1 MNAMAKSAK
10 TESGVPSDLAVPPGE
25 YLAEVIG
32 ELGMNKAELATRMAR
47 PASKLSRIFKGEK
60 AITADT
66 ALQLEKVVGVPA
78 RIRLGLE
85 SEYRLNLAR
94 LETAQEPE
102 HLKSETGLVDS
113 FCYKELVEFHA
124 VAERT
129 RPAERAAELQRFF
142 AVATLH
148 AVLEVRRY
156 QAVFRCGASP
166 AHGHSRHATATWLR
180 LAEIRARGIDCAPF
194 NKLLLQN
201 SLQKIRA
208 MSLLTPKEFLGPLS
222 ELLANSGVALVVNP
236 HFRGTMAHGATFW
249 LGREK
254 SVLLLT
260 IHGKWTDLFWLSL
273 FHELGHIL
281 LHDRQSVFLED
292 GCAAPEE
299 AAQETAADLF
309 AADALIPPKGY
320 ERFLKHGIFT
330 PFSVRGFADRL
341 GIDVGIVIR
350 RLQHDGHVKH
360 GWNNDLRKRYDN
372 GN

>member
-1 MNAMAKSAK
+1 M
-10 TESGVPSDLAVPPGE
+10 
-25 YLAEVIG
+25 
-32 ELGMNKAELATRMAR
+32 
-47 PASKLSRIFKGEK
+47 
-60 AITADT
+60 
-66 ALQLEKVVGVPA
+66 
-78 RIRLGLE
+78 
-85 SEYRLNLAR
+85 
-94 LETAQEPE
+94 
-102 HLKSETGLVDS
+102 
-113 FCYKELVEFHA
+113 
-124 VAERT
+124 
-129 RPAERAAELQRFF
+129 PAERAEELQRFF
-142 AVATLH
+142 AVATLY

-156 QAVFRCGASP
+156 QAVFRFGTSP
-166 AHGHSRHATATWLR
+166 AHRHSHHATATWLR

-194 NKLLLQN
+194 NKLLLQD
-201 SLQKIRA
+201 SFQKIRA

-236 HFRGTMAHGATFW
+236 HLRGTMAHGATFW

-260 IHGKWTDLFWLSL
+260 IHGKWTDIFWLSL

-299 AAQETAADLF
+299 AAQESAADLF
-309 AADALIPPKGY
+309 AADALVPPKGY

-341 GIDVGIVIR
+341 GIDAGIVVR
-350 RLQHDGHVKH
+350 RLQHDGHVKP
-360 GWNNDLRKRYDN
+360 GWNNGLRKRYDN